1 MRKLVHAAA
10 AAALLLSATACQN
23 ALGDDYGPLTGTW
36 KVTIT
41 DFKYWPANPSL
52 ECDVATSYQI
62 RQEGSE
68 IEGVSTESTMTC
80 VDSATGA
87 TSTYSK
93 HPGVVRGPVENGRV
107 QISDAGGFHCIAEMH
122 PTRLEGVLES
132 YGGRADE
139 PMQTLRSGSCV
150 LEKVSDEGYYGP
162 RA

>member
-1 MRKLVHAAA
+1 MRKIVHAAA

-36 KVTIT
+36 NVTIT
-41 DFKYWPANPSL
+41 DFKYWPSHPAL
-52 ECDVATSYQI
+52 ECDVETSYQI

-80 VDSATGA
+80 VETVTGEIQ
-87 TSTYSK
+87 TYSK
-93 HPGVVRGPVENGRV
+93 GPGVVRGPVENGRV
-107 QISDAGGFHCIAEMH
+107 HISDAGGFHCIAEMH

-132 YGGRADE
+132 YGGLASE